1 MRELTH
7 VKQDGRIKLYV
18 TAQALRCRRD
28 HPGLFS
34 TGDYLPAETTGARGD
49 HVFGFS
55 RRLGDRQA
63 IVAVPRLL
71 TRLVPGPEGLPL
83 GAEVWQ
89 NTRLLL
95 PDVEP
100 KLLWHNLFTGETLTC
115 VDPQGQPALSL
126 AEVFA
131 HFPVALLLSQG

>member
-1 MRELTH
+1 M
-7 VKQDGRIKLYV
+7 
-18 TAQALRCRRD
+18 
-28 HPGLFS
+28 FS
-34 TGDYLPAETTGARGD
+34 TGDYLPAETTGARAE

-63 IVAVPRLL
+63 IVSVPRLL
-71 TRLVPGPEGLPL
+71 TRLVKEPEGLPF

-89 NTRLLL
+89 NTQLLL

-100 KLLWHNLFTGETLTC
+100 KRLWHNLFTGETLTC

-126 AEVFA
+126 SEVFA
-131 HFPVALLLSQG
+131 HFPVALMLSQG